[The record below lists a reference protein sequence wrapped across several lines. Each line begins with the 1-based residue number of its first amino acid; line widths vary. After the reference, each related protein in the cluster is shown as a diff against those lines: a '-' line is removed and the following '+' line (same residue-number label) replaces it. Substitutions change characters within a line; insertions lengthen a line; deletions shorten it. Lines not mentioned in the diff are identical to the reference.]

1 MEDISKIIKEQRDF
15 FNTNKTKD
23 VNYRIEKLKRLKNK
37 IIEKQEKICI
47 ALQQD
52 LGKSSQES
60 YMAEIGMVLED
71 LGYCIKHIKKCIKK

>member
-37 IIEKQEKICI
+37 IIEKQ
-47 ALQQD
+47 
-52 LGKSSQES
+52 
-60 YMAEIGMVLED
+60 
-71 LGYCIKHIKKCIKK
+71 